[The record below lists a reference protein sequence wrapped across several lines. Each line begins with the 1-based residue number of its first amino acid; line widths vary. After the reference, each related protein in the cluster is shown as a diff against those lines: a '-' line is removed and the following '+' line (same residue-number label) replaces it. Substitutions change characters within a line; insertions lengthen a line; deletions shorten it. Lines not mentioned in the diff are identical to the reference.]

1 MVSKPLRPFPSKPAD
16 TEGISD
22 PAMFEG
28 GSLACLSLIR
38 PSRPRPQANPPH
50 IDNAQ

>member
-1 MVSKPLRPFPSKPAD
+1 VIDFFRSRFDGLYIYRLAEAD

-28 GSLACLSLIR
+28 GGKVSLACLSLIR
-38 PSRPRPQANPPH
+38 T
-50 IDNAQ
+50 